1 MKYLAGADKTL
12 QIVTFI
18 GWSLR
23 FAKAAA
29 HFFLNL
35 PGTLFD
41 GAFSAAGAHF
51 GVFRGVF
58 GGGAAQRVR

>member
-1 MKYLAGADKTL
+1 LKYLAGADKTL

-41 GAFSAAGAHF
+41 
-51 GVFRGVF
+51 
-58 GGGAAQRVR
+58 